1 MIIIML
7 IIITTIIIK
16 CSWMPQMQSYIK
28 LLLTYTMLRRTRR
41 RRRKMLTITIWN
53 VNHSHR
59 QKSYCC
65 NLSISTHNN
74 FGNTNPNITTN
85 VPKSNVNKHCINVP
99 GMKKQWKWCNVNIYM
114 HVCIQYKCASTYAC
128 SQM

>member
-28 LLLTYTMLRRTRR
+28 LLLTYTMLRTRR